1 VLKLQRNILFCVCT
15 IIICSPINYVFA
27 TDQFITIASTTS
39 TQDSGFFKFILPIF
53 KSKTGVDVRVIAQ
66 GTGQA
71 LETAKRGDVDVVF
84 VHDKAAEEQF
94 VVDGFGVERH
104 EVMNN
109 DFVLIGP
116 ITDSAKIA
124 STKDANTN
132 NAAIT
137 VITAIT
143 AFKRIAQTQSSF
155 VSRGDKSGT
164 HSAELRFWQIAGIN
178 PVLAKHPAKT
188 RGSHWYKET
197 GSGMGPT
204 LNTASAMN
212 AYTLADRATWLAFK
226 NRADLKIL
234 LEGDANFT
242 NPYGIILVNPKKHPH
257 VKAQLGQSFIS
268 WIISTEGQKAIA
280 DFKIEGKTSFIP
292 NYKK

>member
-1 VLKLQRNILFCVCT
+1 MLKLKRRVLSCVCT
-15 IIICSPINYVFA
+15 IIVCLSNNYAFA
-27 TDQFITIASTTS
+27 NDQFITIASTTS

-71 LETAKRGDVDVVF
+71 LATAKRGDVDVVF
-84 VHDKAAEEQF
+84 VHDKEAELQF
-94 VVDGFGVERH
+94 VNEGFGAKRH
-104 EVMNN
+104 EVMYN

-116 ITDSAKIA
+116 KTDTAKIA
-124 STKDANTN
+124 STKDA
-132 NAAIT
+132 
-137 VITAIT
+137 IT
-143 AFKRIAQTQSSF
+143 AFKQIAQTQSNF
-155 VSRGDKSGT
+155 ISRGDKSGT
-164 HSAELRFWQIAGIN
+164 HNAELRFWKITGVN
-178 PVLAKHPAKT
+178 PVLTKNLAKT
-188 RGSHWYKET
+188 HGDHWYKEA

-226 NRADLKIL
+226 NRADLKVL
-234 LEGDANFT
+234 LEGDTNFT

-257 VKAQLGQSFIS
+257 IKAELGQAFID
-268 WIISTEGQKAIA
+268 WITSNEGQRAIA
-280 DFKIEGKTSFIP
+280 DFKIDGKSSFIP

>member
-1 VLKLQRNILFCVCT
+1 VLKLRHKVLTFVCAIT
-15 IIICSPINYVFA
+15 ICLLNSHVFA
-27 TDQFITIASTTS
+27 NEQFITIASTTS
-39 TQDSGFFKFILPIF
+39 TQDSGFFKFILPLF
-53 KSKTGVDVRVIAQ
+53 KSKTGISVRVIAQ

-71 LETAKRGDVDVVF
+71 LETAKRGDVDVVL
-84 VHDKAAEEQF
+84 VHDKPAEAQF
-94 VVDGFGVERH
+94 VRDGFGVERYQI
-104 EVMNN
+104 MYN

-116 ITDSAKIA
+116 TKDGAKIA
-124 STKDANTN
+124 STKDAS
-132 NAAIT
+132 I
-137 VITAIT
+137 

-164 HSAELRFWQIAGIN
+164 HNAELRLWNLAGIEPRSEKN
-178 PVLAKHPAKT
+178 LSKT

-204 LNTASAMN
+204 LNTASATN

-234 LEGDANFT
+234 LEGDTNFT

-257 VKAQLGQSFIS
+257 VKTQLGQAFIS
-268 WIISTEGQKAIA
+268 WITSAEGQSAIA
-280 DFKIEGKTSFIP
+280 DFKIDGKASFIP